1 MASEKEKIIKGIKK
15 GVKEFNLIIEGK
27 VKTQPFDEMIAEL
40 KAESEKHWG
49 GPGRG
54 QGRKKTTRYD
64 TRIWVTLEEKEL
76 IQKRRKENKN
86 TNRVE

>member
-15 GVKEFNLIIEGK
+15 GAKEFNLIVEGK
-27 VKTQPFDEMIAEL
+27 VKAQPFDKMIAEL

-64 TRIWVTLEEKEL
+64 THMGYP
-76 IQKRRKENKN
+76 
-86 TNRVE
+86 